1 MTEYLISI
9 CLSSKILR
17 FLQHHMPQMM
27 KKGKEP
33 NTCCDI
39 NQCLKHANSEI
50 CFQSSSISN
59 TLRTEF
65 QIFVAIGQFK
75 KRWSTTLEFCL
86 HNIQILGP
94 MKPLQAII
102 PGEYFIIQG
111 QASET
116 FELQRENPFPRFV
129 ILGVFLCRIS
139 WDGNGFVNV
148 VGRNLVLMSFSN
160 PSHLILIW
168 HKNTCSLNLS
178 NIEIPL
184 FVVQVLKEQDR

>member
-1 MTEYLISI
+1 
-9 CLSSKILR
+9 
-17 FLQHHMPQMM
+17 MPQTM

-33 NTCCDI
+33 NTCCDR

-59 TLRTEF
+59 TLSIEF
-65 QIFVAIGQFK
+65 QIFVAVGQCK
-75 KRWSTTLEFCL
+75 KRCSTTLEFCL
-86 HNIQILGP
+86 LNIQILGP
-94 MKPLQAII
+94 MKHLRTII

-111 QASET
+111 QAYEI

-148 VGRNLVLMSFSN
+148 VGRNLVLMNLSN
-160 PSHLILIW
+160 PSHLIYLI
-168 HKNTCSLNLS
+168 
-178 NIEIPL
+178 
-184 FVVQVLKEQDR
+184 